1 MKTLNFSKTEVKFVS
16 LLLPEAE
23 SKMNKI
29 VSFSIYKKLGQ
40 IKDLNADPAWL
51 ISTDWA
57 KQYYKLHLL
66 LTVSVM
72 HQNKNKGGL

>member
-1 MKTLNFSKTEVKFVS
+1 MDADPARGSLKLILVDNMKTLNFSKTEVKFVS

-29 VSFSIYKKLGQ
+29 VSFSISKKLGQ

-57 KQYYKLHLL
+57 K
-66 LTVSVM
+66 
-72 HQNKNKGGL
+72 

>member
-23 SKMNKI
+23 SKMNQI
-29 VSFSIYKKLGQ
+29 VSFSISKKLGQ
-40 IKDLNADPAWL
+40 INDLNADPAWL

-57 KQYYKLHLL
+57 K
-66 LTVSVM
+66 
-72 HQNKNKGGL
+72 

>member
-1 MKTLNFSKTEVKFVS
+1 MDADPARGSLKLILVDNMKTLNFSKTEGKFVS

-29 VSFSIYKKLGQ
+29 VSFFNFQKLGQ

-57 KQYYKLHLL
+57 K
-66 LTVSVM
+66 
-72 HQNKNKGGL
+72 